1 MLQGGHYMDD
11 CQRELMTKNGFD
23 VDGALKRFINN
34 EPLYIKCLKKFPYDK
49 SYEGIKR
56 AYHENNCEECFK
68 YAHTLKGLASNL
80 GINEI
85 YNLLIPMVAKLKRG
99 DMDIEDDIK
108 KLDSLCQE
116 TYDIINKLN

>member
-1 MLQGGHYMDD
+1 MLHGGHCMDD

-23 VDGALKRFINN
+23 VDGALKRFVNN
-34 EPLYIKCLKKFPYDK
+34 EPLYIKFLKKFPDDK
-49 SYEGIKR
+49 SYEGIKK

-80 GINEI
+80 GINGI
-85 YNLLIPMVAKLKRG
+85 YNLLIPMVAKLKHG

-108 KLDSLCQE
+108 QLDILCQA
-116 TYDIINKLN
+116 TYDIINKL